1 MSSLSGMAG
10 SGRDDPLHAA
20 SAMLPPIVAGV
31 MLRPFDV
38 VCPPGGGSGDSN
50 GGGFGLDGQP
60 VDGAVALNES
70 LRVELEY
77 KELWDQ
83 FTELGTEMVI
93 TKSGRWVNY
102 A

>member
-1 MSSLSGMAG
+1 MTSLPGITGTS
-10 SGRDDPLHAA
+10 RDDPLQTAA
-20 SAMLPPIVAGV
+20 VTLPPIVAGV

-38 VCPPGGGSGDSN
+38 VCPGSSGDSN
-50 GGGFGLDGQP
+50 GGGFGPDGQHLDNGIP
-60 VDGAVALNES
+60 LNES

-93 TKSGRWVNY
+93 TKSGR
-102 A
+102 